1 MAEKQLRDP
10 WIMNERGQRVCNAKV
25 AFGDAW
31 SLVTPVER
39 RFLVVVVI
47 GLLIVLGIHWS

>member
-10 WIMNERGQRVCNAKV
+10 WIMNERGQRVWNAKV
-25 AFGDAW
+25 AF
-31 SLVTPVER
+31 ER